1 MEAEDLVI
9 DSMKEVFG
17 LHGATPMASIG
28 VGVAPI
34 DWAPDAVSLL
44 GPCGEPWG
52 LRYDLRYPFV
62 AWLARQAS
70 LLTTSM
76 SLYVPPG
83 NGMCAMLMP
92 PPSGPHPPPFGRP
105 LDWMK
110 PEGSLS

>member
-9 DSMKEVFG
+9 EGMKEVFG
-17 LHGATPMASIG
+17 LHGATPMASMG
-28 VGVAPI
+28 VGVSPV

-76 SLYVPPG
+76 SLYVSPVSECQTDVLFAPTPLPISLG
-83 NGMCAMLMP
+83 N
-92 PPSGPHPPPFGRP
+92 P
-105 LDWMK
+105 LVGLGLR
-110 PEGSLS
+110 EA